1 MKKPSRTI
9 ESMKDLMAMVQE
21 VIRDLNSDPH
31 ITVAAL
37 ANPVLAL
44 EKLGYSLSPQFK
56 REAELKL
63 RFSDDKAKKL
73 SKLQQAVFRAAG
85 ESFNLDSPGEL
96 GRVLRKFIKKK
107 DVQLVQQTPRMSWG
121 SPVEDLLKQH
131 INAHPMMKP
140 LLEYRALE
148 ASEPRL
154 ASEEMF
160 EEILEGKRKLPVRL
174 TKVKFRFQKRKSK
187 TDIG

>member
-1 MKKPSRTI
+1 
-9 ESMKDLMAMVQE
+9 MKDLMAIVQE
-21 VIRDLNSDPH
+21 VIRDLNSDPN

-63 RFSDDKAKKL
+63 RFSDEKAKKL
-73 SKLQQAVFRAAG
+73 SKLQQDVFKAAG
-85 ESFNLDSPGEL
+85 ESFNLDSPEEL
-96 GRVLRKFIKKK
+96 GRVLSKVIKKK
-107 DVQLVQQTPRMSWG
+107 AVQVEQQTPQMSWG
-121 SPVEDLLKQH
+121 RPVEDLLKQH
-131 INAHPMMKP
+131 IDIHPIMKP
-140 LLEYRALE
+140 LVEYRTLE
-148 ASEPRL
+148 SSEPRL

-160 EEILEGKRKLPVRL
+160 KEILEGKRKLPVRL

-187 TDIG
+187 TDII